1 MKRLI
6 LVALAL
12 AAVLTPPALALPGSV
27 GVTTT
32 DGAATCNTAT
42 HVTISLQAVAPPP
55 EDAPLDLVIAIDES
69 GSLNTTD
76 FNREKQAAIDFVN
89 ALDFTGGVRK
99 VGVIAF
105 SDDARVIINLSNNKT
120 AVTNAIS
127 AFTKRNG
134 YTNITDAIRDAR
146 TMVTNPAQGAQAGAA
161 KALLLMTDGENNR
174 EVDQLAPQTSLFK
187 ALPGEI
193 FALGFGMADL
203 AQLNM
208 IASDPDSTHVYLTPD
223 PTQLSALALDI
234 AETIQSPAATNVVL
248 DLQVGAPFMPVGGS
262 TVTTGSLVGMPP
274 AGFRWSIPTLDT
286 GTQTLS
292 LVVMHTG
299 DADGTFPVLSSLSLS
314 YLDGDGNPQT
324 QSPASPSITITG
336 CNRPPTASAGPDQ
349 AIGLSGSPT
358 AVVTL
363 DGTGSSD
370 PDGDALSYSWSIG
383 GSEVA
388 TGASPAIPLGLG
400 THAIVLT
407 VTDPDG
413 LSDTDE
419 VLVAVSDPSPPSIT
433 PHVTGTLGDNGW
445 YTSDIGISWTV
456 DDDESPATTSGCDP
470 SSVTSDTAG
479 ASFTCSASSAGG
491 SASETVSVKRDAT
504 APVLAFSG
512 NAGTY
517 ALTDTVAITCA
528 ASDAM
533 SGLASSTCPGASGPA
548 TSFVGTNTLN
558 ASARDNAGN
567 TASLSTSFTVGVTA
581 AGLCEL
587 VEQFVEQAG
596 VAHSLCVKLEHGSIG
611 AFVNEVNA
619 QRGKKW
625 LSNDEADLLILLAQ
639 LL

>member
-1 MKRLI
+1 MKRL
-6 LVALAL
+6 LLAAAVL
-12 AAVLTPPALALPGSV
+12 AAVLTPSALAVTGSV
-27 GVTTT
+27 AVTASAT
-32 DGAATCNTAT
+32 DVACDGISNVQITLQTA
-42 HVTISLQAVAPPP
+42 APPP
-55 EDAPLDLVIAIDES
+55 EDTPLDLVIAIDDS
-69 GSLNTTD
+69 GSLSPTD
-76 FNREKQAAIDFVN
+76 YNREKQAAAAFVN
-89 ALDFTGGVRK
+89 GLNMTGGVRK
-99 VGVIAF
+99 VGLLKF
-105 SDDARVIINLSNNKT
+105 SDVGQVILPLSNNKT
-120 AVTNAIS
+120 QVLNAINS
-127 AFTKRNG
+127 LVQQGGF
-134 YTNITDAIRDAR
+134 TNITDAIRDAR
-146 TMVTNPAQGAQAGAA
+146 TMVTTGSGAQAGAD
-161 KALLLMTDGENNR
+161 KVLLLITDGQNNR
-174 EVDQLAPQTSLFK
+174 EETLLDDEYNAFK

-193 FALGFGMADL
+193 FALGFGTASL
-203 AQLNM
+203 AQLNA
-208 IASDPDSTHVYLTPD
+208 IASDPDATHVFLTPD
-223 PTQLSALALDI
+223 SGQLTALAATI
-234 AETIQSPAATNVVL
+234 AETIQNPAATNVQL
-248 DLQVGAPFMPVGGS
+248 SAIAAAPFSPVPGSNSATAGTTAAIPGGFGWAIS
-262 TVTTGSLVGMPP
+262 TLGTEI
-274 AGFRWSIPTLDT
+274 RTLSFQLQHSGNEDGAFAALAALT
-286 GTQTLS
+286 GTFVDS
-292 LVVMHTG
+292 
-299 DADGTFPVLSSLSLS
+299 
-314 YLDGDGNPQT
+314 DGNT
-324 QSPASPSITITG
+324 QPISAASPTIAVSG
-336 CNRPPTASAGPDQ
+336 CNDAPTADAGPDQ

-358 AVVTL
+358 ASVAL
-363 DGTGSSD
+363 DGSGSSD
-370 PDGDALSYSWSIG
+370 PDPQDTLTYSWSEG
-383 GSEVA
+383 GSEIA
-388 TGASPAIPLGLG
+388 TGSNPSVSLGLG
-400 THAIVLT
+400 AHLLTLT
-407 VTDPDG
+407 VSDG
-413 LSDTDE
+413 RLSDTDE
-419 VLVAVSDPSPPSIT
+419 VLITVTDPTPPAIT
-433 PHVTGTLGDNGW
+433 PHVAGTLGDNGW

-456 DDDESPATTSGCDP
+456 VDAESPATTSGCDP

-517 ALTDTVAITCA
+517 ELTDTVSITCA